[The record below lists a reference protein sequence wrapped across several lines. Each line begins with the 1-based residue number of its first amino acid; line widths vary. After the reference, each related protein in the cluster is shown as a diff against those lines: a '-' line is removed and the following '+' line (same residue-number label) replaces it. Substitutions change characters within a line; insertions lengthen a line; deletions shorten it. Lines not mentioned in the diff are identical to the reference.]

1 MRLAGLHAYVK
12 PHNVPKARLGR
23 RQSDRLR
30 NAAADRR
37 ENPSLLRH
45 IDIENA
51 LISSGLL
58 FDFALDVSAPGSGL
72 AEMHAAAT
80 LDTGATTVAGRAYS
94 RLRRAGRGD
103 WQTGA
108 RLVEGHVAS
117 GVCATSWELIADIG
131 RRRRRPGTAATDA
144 LRSVLR
150 LVGAERGVP
159 QI

>member
-30 NAAADRR
+30 NAAADCR

-58 FDFALDVSAPGSGL
+58 FDFALDVLAPGSGL
-72 AEMHAAAT
+72 AETHAAAT
-80 LDTGATTVAGRAYS
+80 LGTGATVAGRAYS
-94 RLRRAGRGD
+94 RLRRAGRGSRLAD
-103 WQTGA
+103 W
-108 RLVEGHVAS
+108 RAS
-117 GVCATSWELIADIG
+117 
-131 RRRRRPGTAATDA
+131 R
-144 LRSVLR
+144 
-150 LVGAERGVP
+150 
-159 QI
+159 